1 MLLGTCAPMSRMPKF
16 WHMYVITYS
25 DFMVIVESCSNTT
38 FRSDCKFSVTSSV
51 VSTQKSSGFSSTK
64 LQVSKH
70 KLVSNTP
77 FKKILKERRRGM
89 ETCRTPVS

>member
-1 MLLGTCAPMSRMPKF
+1 MNPALTLLL
-16 WHMYVITYS
+16 
-25 DFMVIVESCSNTT
+25 DLIVS
-38 FRSDCKFSVTSSV
+38 FVTSSV

>member
-1 MLLGTCAPMSRMPKF
+1 
-16 WHMYVITYS
+16 
-25 DFMVIVESCSNTT
+25 MVIVESCSNTT
-38 FRSDCKFSVTSSV
+38 FRSDFKFSVTSSV
-51 VSTQKSSGFSSTK
+51 VSTQQSSGLSSTK

-70 KLVSNTP
+70 KLVSNTA

>member
-1 MLLGTCAPMSRMPKF
+1 MNPALTLLL
-16 WHMYVITYS
+16 
-25 DFMVIVESCSNTT
+25 DLIVS
-38 FRSDCKFSVTSSV
+38 FVTSSV
-51 VSTQKSSGFSSTK
+51 VSTEKSSGFSSTK